1 MNINYKRLTKL
12 ATLLISTLIIGAV
25 SAATYRYMYIDGSVT
40 VGTAK
45 LIWIQGTDAPG
56 DSTISGSTFTADLD
70 VEPGT
75 PQNFTEC
82 VFLKNQDTAAHNM
95 TISVSTPI
103 SAADFTECKM
113 HIYENSTASWL
124 FVDTIDITTSD
135 SYETYTTNDPL
146 GASGYYR
153 MTFEVSPDT
162 GASGSYDFD
171 IDVEYE

>member
-12 ATLLISTLIIGAV
+12 VTLLISTLIIGAV

-45 LIWIQGTDAPG
+45 LIWIQGLDAPG
-56 DSTISGSTFTADLD
+56 DSTISGSTFTVDLD

-95 TISVSTPI
+95 TISI
-103 SAADFTECKM
+103 SATILAADFTECKI
-113 HIYENSTASWL
+113 HIYNNSTDA
-124 FVDTIDITTSD
+124 FIDTLDITTSD
-135 SYETYTTNDPL
+135 SYETYTGNTPL
-146 GASGYYR
+146 AAGNSYR
-153 MTFEVSPDT
+153 MTFEVSATPT
-162 GASGSYDFD
+162 ASGAYNFD
-171 IDVEYE
+171 VQVEYE